1 MHCSPLPSPRKSDD
15 THPLSTGGAWN
26 SGKERSA
33 KGSCV
38 TGSRRDGSA
47 MGFIGDPGH
56 DRRGSGVLGVGA
68 RGIADACGVSNRK
81 SSEGL

>member
-1 MHCSPLPSPRKSDD
+1 
-15 THPLSTGGAWN
+15 
-26 SGKERSA
+26 
-33 KGSCV
+33 V

-68 RGIADACGVSNRK
+68 RRIADACGVSNRK